1 MSKFYYARMKFEEED
16 GFYQIELD
24 REGRALICQWLPNI
38 PETLEALKDWKA
50 EELTPDELEKI
61 YRNGVRT

>member
-1 MSKFYYARMKFEEED
+1 MSKFYYARMKFEAED
-16 GFYQIELD
+16 GFEQIQID
-24 REGRALICQWLPNI
+24 REGRALVRQWLPNT

>member
-1 MSKFYYARMKFEEED
+1 MSKFYYARMKFEAED
-16 GFYQIELD
+16 GFEQIQID
-24 REGRALICQWLPNI
+24 REGRALVRQWLPNT

-50 EELTPDELEKI
+50 EELTPDELEKL

>member
-1 MSKFYYARMKFEEED
+1 MSKFYYARMKFEAED
-16 GFYQIELD
+16 GFEQIQID
-24 REGRALICQWLPNI
+24 REGRALVRQWLPNT

-50 EELTPDELEKI
+50 EEVTPDELEKI